1 MRLMLA
7 PRSASALRTEESPIE
22 QGIAML
28 PGSIFFWES
37 LLSTRAEHS
46 SPKLT
51 NCNVSISPF
60 MSEEIP
66 HELRVFRHLG

>member
-7 PRSASALRTEESPIE
+7 PRSASAFRMGESPIE
-22 QGIAML
+22 QGIVKL
-28 PGSIFFWES
+28 PGSIFFWGS

-51 NCNVSISPF
+51 NCNDSIF
-60 MSEEIP
+60 
-66 HELRVFRHLG
+66 LL